1 MYSESD
7 IDDAVAAGALTPEA
21 AAALRDH
28 VAARRAGPAADEEHF
43 RLITGFNDVFVVAA
57 AVLVLGAVGWI
68 GMKLHLALGGAGVG
82 AVSWVLAEYFTR
94 RRRMALPSIF
104 LLLAFV
110 GGVYW
115 SATGLLPDDSA
126 VAFYKESTA
135 PVAFF
140 VAALAAWLHWWRF
153 RVPITVAA
161 GAATVV
167 GMLFVLILNRVDDP
181 AAVLKPL
188 MFVAGVA
195 VFAFAMR
202 WDLADT
208 ARATRRSDVAF
219 WLHLLAAPL
228 LVHPVFSQMEIGA
241 EIYPVMSA
249 AIVVATY
256 AVVGVVALA
265 IDRRA
270 LLVSALSYLLIA
282 VVVLVKDFG
291 DDRLRFAVA
300 ALIVGAVLLLLSA
313 FWRSVRAV
321 VVLRLPAAVRARLP
335 AVSA

>member
-21 AAALRDH
+21 AAALRGH

-43 RLITGFNDVFVVAA
+43 RLITGFNDIFVVAA

-82 AVSWVLAEYFTR
+82 AVSWTLAEYFTR

-167 GMLFVLILNRVDDP
+167 GMLLVLILNRVDDP

-188 MFVAGVA
+188 MFVVGVA

-202 WDLADT
+202 WDLSDT

-256 AVVGVVALA
+256 TVVGVVALA